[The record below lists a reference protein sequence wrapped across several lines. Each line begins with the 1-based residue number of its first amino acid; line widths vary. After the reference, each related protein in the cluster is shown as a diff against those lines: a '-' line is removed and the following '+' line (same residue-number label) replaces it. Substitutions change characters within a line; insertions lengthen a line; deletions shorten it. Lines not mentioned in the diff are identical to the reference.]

1 MLEREQ
7 AEKKDA
13 ESSVNE
19 LKRQFGS
26 IKEKCSTADV
36 EIEQYREEVE
46 SLRRGASPKFL
57 ILRPLLRNFRQ
68 DEGHQYIE

>member
-1 MLEREQ
+1 MLEKEQ
-7 AEKKDA
+7 AEKKDSEA
-13 ESSVNE
+13 SEAE

-46 SLRRGASPKFL
+46 SLRRGT
-57 ILRPLLRNFRQ
+57 
-68 DEGHQYIE
+68 